1 MDIKVKNK
9 STNSSSDNL
18 YKKINDINREKR
30 KEEEKNNVKKRT
42 KNIIIICLILIVIGF
57 ANFYSAILR
66 FDNNIVFNKILKHL
80 LIFSL
85 SLACFLISS
94 RINYK
99 IFRDKRI
106 RYAFLVLGIFTFF
119 TVAYFPNKDIFPMI
133 NGGKGW
139 IRIKGFSLQITE
151 LFKVAYIIMISSLL
165 ARGKDDDSDIKVEK
179 NAWSVILYL
188 TIFGILLTIC
198 LKDLGT
204 GIHYG
209 MITIFLLFLSDL
221 KDKFVWSI
229 VGFGFVLLSIG
240 TFLFYKFGENFG
252 YKHHRL
258 KIFVDGILNNSY
270 DRVEAY
276 QIYQSLVGFGT
287 GGLFGKGYGNGV
299 QKYSYIPEVE
309 TDFAI
314 STFGE
319 EMGLFGMVL
328 ILITFYIL
336 FILIM
341 NVAENSKS
349 YFGKYLA
356 AAIGGYFITQVIIN
370 IGVAIGLIPVL
381 GIPLPF
387 ISSGGSSLLAFSI
400 VIGIVININNSKL
413 KDLEV

>member
-1 MDIKVKNK
+1 MNANIKSKN
-9 STNSSSDNL
+9 TNVSENNL
-18 YKKINDINREKR
+18 YKKMNDLNREKK
-30 KEEEKNNVKKRT
+30 KEEEINRIKKRT
-42 KNIIIICLILIVIGF
+42 QNIIIICVILLLIGL

-66 FDNNIVFNKILKHL
+66 FDSRIVFNKIFKHL
-80 LIFSL
+80 LILSL
-85 SLACFLISS
+85 SISCFLITSK
-94 RINYK
+94 INFK
-99 IFRDKRI
+99 IFNDKRI
-106 RYAFLVLGIFTFF
+106 RYLFLVLGIFTFLI
-119 TVAYFPNKDIFPMI
+119 VAYFPSKELFPTI

-139 IRIKGFSLQITE
+139 IRIKGFSLQVTE

-165 ARGKDDDSDIKVEK
+165 ARGKDDDTEISLAK
-179 NAWSVILYL
+179 NCVS
-188 TIFGILLTIC
+188 IFIYFAIFWFLLLS

-204 GIHYG
+204 GIHYI
-209 MITIFLLFLSDL
+209 MITLFLIFLSDI
-221 KDKFVWSI
+221 KDKIIWPLVALSFVAL
-229 VGFGFVLLSIG
+229 GIG
-240 TFLFYKFGENFG
+240 TFLFYKFGESFG
-252 YKHHRL
+252 YRHHRL
-258 KIFVDGILNNSY
+258 KVFIDGILENNY
-270 DRVEAY
+270 DRFDAY

-319 EMGLFGMVL
+319 EMGLFGMAL
-328 ILITFYIL
+328 ILITFLIL

-341 NVAENSKS
+341 NVAENSKT

-387 ISSGGSSLLAFSI
+387 ISSGGSSLLALSI
-400 VIGIVININNSKL
+400 AMGLVININNSKL
-413 KDLEV
+413 KELKI

>member
-1 MDIKVKNK
+1 MDTKVKNRNVDA
-9 STNSSSDNL
+9 STENL
-18 YKKINDINREKR
+18 YKKINDINKEKR
-30 KEEEKNNVKKRT
+30 KEEEKTSVKKRT
-42 KNIIIICLILIVIGF
+42 QNIIIICFILILIGF

-66 FDNNIVFNKILKHL
+66 FDSSIVLNKILKHF
-80 LIFSL
+80 LIL
-85 SLACFLISS
+85 SISITCFLISAKINF
-94 RINYK
+94 RIFSDRK
-99 IFRDKRI
+99 I
-106 RYAFLVLGIFTFF
+106 RYLFLVLGIFAFLI
-119 TVAYFPNKDIFPMI
+119 VAYFPNKDIFPTI

-151 LFKVAYIIMISSLL
+151 LFKIAYAIMISSLL
-165 ARGKDDDSDIKVEK
+165 ARGKDDESELQVEK
-179 NAWSVILYL
+179 NAFSLLIYL
-188 TIFGILLTIC
+188 FIFGSLLTIG

-204 GIHYG
+204 GIHYA
-209 MITIFLLFLSDL
+209 MITFFLLFHSDL
-221 KDKFVWSI
+221 KDKFVWPL
-229 VGFGFVLLSIG
+229 VGTILLLLGMVTFFV
-240 TFLFYKFGENFG
+240 YKFGDG
-252 YKHHRL
+252 YKQHRL
-258 KIFVDGILNNSY
+258 KIFIDGILNNSY
-270 DRVEAY
+270 DRAEAY

-319 EMGLFGMVL
+319 EMGLFGMLL

-341 NVAENSKS
+341 NIAENSKS

-356 AAIGGYFITQVIIN
+356 ATIGGYFITQVIIN

-387 ISSGGSSLLAFSI
+387 ISSGGSSLLALS
-400 VIGIVININNSKL
+400 VAMGIVININNSKL
-413 KDLEV
+413 KDLEA

>member
-1 MDIKVKNK
+1 MDTKVKNR
-9 STNSSSDNL
+9 STNNSSDNL

-42 KNIIIICLILIVIGF
+42 QNIIIICLILIFIGF

-66 FDNNIVFNKILKHL
+66 FDSNIVINKMLKHF
-80 LIFSL
+80 LIFSI
-85 SLACFLISS
+85 SLTCFLISIK
-94 RINYK
+94 INFK
-99 IFRDKRI
+99 IFSDRRV
-106 RYAFLVLGIFTFF
+106 RYTFLVLGIFIFLI
-119 TVAYFPNKDIFPMI
+119 VAYFPNKNIFPMI

-139 IRIKGFSLQITE
+139 IRVKGFSLQVTE

-165 ARGKDDDSDIKVEK
+165 ARGKDDEIEVKVEK
-179 NAWSVILYL
+179 NVSSIIVYL
-188 TIFGILLTIC
+188 AIFGSLLFFC

-204 GIHYG
+204 ALHYG
-209 MITIFLLFLSDL
+209 MITLFLLFLSDL
-221 KDKFVWSI
+221 SNKIIWSTGMLI
-229 VGFGFVLLSIG
+229 SILTGVG
-240 TFLFYKFGENFG
+240 TFFIYKFGDG
-252 YKHHRL
+252 YKQHRL
-258 KIFVDGILNNSY
+258 KTFVEGILNNSY
-270 DRVEAY
+270 DRAEAY

-319 EMGLFGMVL
+319 EMGLFGMFL

-341 NVAENSKS
+341 NIAENSKS

-356 AAIGGYFITQVIIN
+356 AAIGGFFITQVIIN

-387 ISSGGSSLLAFSI
+387 ISSGGSSLLALSI
-400 VIGIVININNSKL
+400 AMGIVININNSKL
-413 KDLEV
+413 KDLED

>member
-1 MDIKVKNK
+1 MNIKIKNK
-9 STNSSSDNL
+9 SKNNSTDNL
-18 YKKINDINREKR
+18 YKKINDINKEKK

-42 KNIIIICLILIVIGF
+42 QNIIIICLILILIGF

-66 FDNNIVFNKILKHL
+66 FDSRIVFNKILKHL
-80 LIFSL
+80 LIFSI
-85 SLACFLISS
+85 SLTCFLVSS
-94 RINYK
+94 RINFK
-99 IFRDKRI
+99 IFSNRRV
-106 RYAFLVLGIFTFF
+106 RYLFLILGLLIFSIVAF
-119 TVAYFPNKDIFPMI
+119 FPNKELFPII

-151 LFKVAYIIMISSLL
+151 LYKVAYILMITSLL
-165 ARGKDDDSDIKVEK
+165 ARGKDDDSDMTPIK
-179 NAWSVILYL
+179 NIASILVYL
-188 TIFGILLTIC
+188 GFFIFLLLC

-204 GIHYG
+204 GIHYI
-209 MITIFLLFLSDL
+209 MITIFLIFLSDI
-221 KDKFVWSI
+221 KDKIIWPIISF
-229 VGFGFVLLSIG
+229 FFMLLALA
-240 TFLFYKFGENFG
+240 TYLFYKFGENFG

-258 KIFVDGILNNSY
+258 KIFVDGIVENTY
-270 DRVEAY
+270 DRFEAY

-319 EMGLFGMVL
+319 EMGLFGMIL
-328 ILITFYIL
+328 ILITFFIL
-336 FILIM
+336 FTLIM

-356 AAIGGYFITQVIIN
+356 STIAGYFITQVVIN

-387 ISSGGSSLLAFSI
+387 ISSGGSSLLALS
-400 VIGIVININNSKL
+400 VAMGIVININNSKL
-413 KDLEV
+413 QELED

>member
-1 MDIKVKNK
+1 MDTKVKIR

-42 KNIIIICLILIVIGF
+42 QNIIIICLILIFIGF

-85 SLACFLISS
+85 SFTCFLISS
-94 RINYK
+94 KINFK
-99 IFRDKRI
+99 IFRVDRV
-106 RYAFLVLGIFTFF
+106 RYTFLILGIIIFLV
-119 TVAYFPNKDIFPMI
+119 VAYFPDKNIFPII

-165 ARGKDDDSDIKVEK
+165 ARGKDDDDDSSAFK
-179 NAWSVILYL
+179 NVCSVIFYL
-188 TIFGILLTIC
+188 SIFIFLLLC

-204 GIHYG
+204 GIHYI
-209 MITIFLLFLSDL
+209 MITLFLLFHSDL
-221 KDKFVWSI
+221 KDKLVWSFI
-229 VGFGFVLLSIG
+229 SFGFIILGIA
-240 TFLFYKFGENFG
+240 TFLFYKFGGNFG

-270 DRVEAY
+270 DRGEAY

-319 EMGLFGMVL
+319 EMGLFGMIL

-356 AAIGGYFITQVIIN
+356 ATIGGYFITQVIIN

-387 ISSGGSSLLAFSI
+387 ISSGGSSLLALFISM
-400 VIGIVININNSKL
+400 GIVININNSKL
-413 KDLEV
+413 KDLEA

>member
-1 MDIKVKNK
+1 MDTKIKNRN
-9 STNSSSDNL
+9 TNNSSDNL

-42 KNIIIICLILIVIGF
+42 QNIIIICLILIFIGF

-66 FDNNIVFNKILKHL
+66 FESNIVFNKILKHL

-85 SLACFLISS
+85 SVACFLISS
-94 RINYK
+94 KINFK
-99 IFRDKRI
+99 IFKARRI
-106 RYAFLVLGIFTFF
+106 RYGFLVLGIFTFLI
-119 TVAYFPNKDIFPMI
+119 VAYFPNKDIFPII

-139 IRIKGFSLQITE
+139 LRIKGFSLQITE
-151 LFKVAYIIMISSLL
+151 IFKIAYIIMISSLL
-165 ARGKDDDSDIKVEK
+165 ARGKDDDSEIQVGK
-179 NAWSVILYL
+179 NAVSIIIYA
-188 TIFGILLTIC
+188 TIFGFLLTFS

-204 GIHYG
+204 AIHYII
-209 MITIFLLFLSDL
+209 ITIFLLFLSDL
-221 KDKFVWSI
+221 KDKLVWTL
-229 VGFGFVLLSIG
+229 VGFGFIFLSSA
-240 TFLFYKFGENFG
+240 TFLFYKFGESFG

-258 KIFVDGILNNSY
+258 KIFVDGILENTY

-319 EMGLFGMVL
+319 EMGLLGMIL
-328 ILITFYIL
+328 ILITFFIL

-356 AAIGGYFITQVIIN
+356 AAIGGYFITQTIIN

-387 ISSGGSSLLAFSI
+387 ISSGGSSLLALSI
-400 VIGIVININNSKL
+400 AMGLVININNSKL
-413 KDLEV
+413 KDLEG